1 MRKAACSSPSSQ
13 ALLSDNAV
21 NNPERYRQLNPEAMP
36 SERRFNRDEV
46 SAIIRRAAEV
56 THWEQVVDDQLG
68 ADDLLAVADEAG
80 LSRSAVL
87 TALAERRAGMG
98 EKDGEKDTVLGRVVG
113 PRHVWSTSQVA
124 GTEADIA
131 EAVRRWLEI
140 DRGMQTN
147 VQPDGVVVAEP
158 KSGLVGAVSSSIRK
172 LEGKPGLEGA
182 RRVTAAAAS
191 SNGVATLCVAA
202 DVGNKRMEAVAGGTA
217 VAGGVTVI
225 VATAAVLTT
234 PFTLL
239 VVPVGMAG
247 GAAVARLLHRR
258 NLAAMARR
266 IEMATESVARGE
278 QPRHPVNRM
287 LRSGLSRR
295 LGQ

>member
-1 MRKAACSSPSSQ
+1 M
-13 ALLSDNAV
+13 
-21 NNPERYRQLNPEAMP
+21 NNSKRDRQLNPEAMP
-36 SERRFNRDEV
+36 FERRFNRDEV

-98 EKDGEKDTVLGRVVG
+98 EKETMLGRVVG
-113 PRHVWSTSQVA
+113 PRHVWSTSQVT
-124 GTEADIA
+124 GTEDDIA
-131 EAVRRWLEI
+131 EALRRWLEI
-140 DRGMQTN
+140 DRGMQTH

-158 KSGLVGAVSSSIRK
+158 KSGLAGAVSGSIRK

-182 RRVTAAAAS
+182 RRVRAAAAS
-191 SNGVATLCVAA
+191 SDGVATLCVAA

-225 VATAAVLTT
+225 VATAAVLTS
-234 PFTLL
+234 PFALL
-239 VVPVGMAG
+239 VVPVGLAG
-247 GAAVARLLHRR
+247 GAAVARLIHRR
-258 NLAAMARR
+258 NLATMARR
-266 IEMATESVARGE
+266 IEMTTESVARGE

-287 LRSGLSRR
+287 LRSRLSRH
-295 LGQ
+295 LAQ